1 MAPKLRCRILVDIV
15 MTLLLLFLMGYHIW
29 GEPAHE
35 WFGAAIFLLFLAH
48 HILNRQWYKNLF
60 RGKYTPVRI
69 LQVLVNILLLMTV
82 AVQVYSGIILSR
94 FVFDFLPIHGGM
106 ALARKLHILGS
117 YWGYVLM
124 SLHLGLHWGMMLGL
138 VKKHIPAGQ
147 GSPLCSGLCTLCSLL
162 IAGYGVWV
170 FIKRDLA
177 DYLFLRT
184 EFVFMDFIESTVL
197 FYLDYLAIMG
207 LFIFISYYLLK
218 LFRILQ
224 RKRSKEGTH

>member
-1 MAPKLRCRILVDIV
+1 M
-15 MTLLLLFLMGYHIW
+15 
-29 GEPAHE
+29 
-35 WFGAAIFLLFLAH
+35 
-48 HILNRQWYKNLF
+48 
-60 RGKYTPVRI
+60 
-69 LQVLVNILLLMTV
+69 
-82 AVQVYSGIILSR
+82 
-94 FVFDFLPIHGGM
+94 
-106 ALARKLHILGS
+106 
-117 YWGYVLM
+117 
-124 SLHLGLHWGMMLGL
+124 
-138 VKKHIPAGQ
+138 
-147 GSPLCSGLCTLCSLL
+147 
-162 IAGYGVWV
+162 